1 MLSSALPKTEQ
12 QDLPAEGKPIDGR
25 LHRFDGTGAVD
36 DNIETTMAKRVK
48 GLLVR
53 IIQRAER
60 QVGAQLLGDRELLV
74 AEIRDDDLRKTGSGC
89 HCRNI
94 RADAAD
100 ALESDALRWRS
111 AKLFIAVD
119 DS

>member
-1 MLSSALPKTEQ
+1 
-12 QDLPAEGKPIDGR
+12 
-25 LHRFDGTGAVD
+25 
-36 DNIETTMAKRVK
+36 MAKRVK

-60 QVGAQLLGDRELLV
+60 QVGAQLLGNRELLV
-74 AEIRDDDLRKTGSGC
+74 AEIRDDDLRKTGSDC
-89 HCRNI
+89 QLQEHQ
-94 RADAAD
+94 ADAAD
-100 ALESDALRWRS
+100 ALDQDALRWRS